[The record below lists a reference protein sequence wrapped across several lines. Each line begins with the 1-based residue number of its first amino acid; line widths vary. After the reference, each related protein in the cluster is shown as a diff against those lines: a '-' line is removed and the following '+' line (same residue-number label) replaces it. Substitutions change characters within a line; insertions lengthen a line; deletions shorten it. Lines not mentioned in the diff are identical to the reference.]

1 MAGSD
6 RRERV
11 MKRLDDAISAA
22 GCAAYVAYA
31 SSKDADFRY
40 LTQFQVSDPLLYVKR
55 LGEEPGLVVPQ
66 MEYARAA
73 AEATAVPVTRA
84 ESGYLAYLD
93 EDKEPWKALAHTAAA
108 LAGGPVLV
116 PGTLPYRLGRLLEGY
131 GKVVVDTGGAVGAMR
146 AVKTPHELAAIRAAQ
161 QATAAAM
168 DLGIAMIRRSS
179 AQGGVLVLDGEAL
192 TSERVKAAM
201 HIYLMGQGCI
211 ARETI
216 VACGEESAM
225 PHRQG
230 AGPLRPDEPIVID
243 LFPQHEATGYYADMS
258 RTVVKGEPS
267 PEIADMHRS
276 VLEAQTLGKSLIRA
290 GVPGADIHAAVVKH
304 FDEQGYESGAQGF
317 VHSLGHGVGL
327 EIHEA
332 PSLSPSGGPLAAGNV
347 VTVEPGLYYAGI
359 GGVRIEDMG
368 AVTADGFDCYTD
380 YTRDLIL

>member
-1 MAGSD
+1 MI
-6 RRERV
+6 
-11 MKRLDDAISAA
+11 RLDDAISAA
-22 GCAAYVAYA
+22 GCAAYVTYA

-40 LTQFQVSDPLLYVKR
+40 LTQFQVSDPLLYVKCP
-55 LGEEPGLVVPQ
+55 GEKPVLVVPQ

-73 AEATAVPVTRA
+73 VEAAAVPITRA
-84 ESGYLAYLD
+84 ESGYLGFLEEEKD
-93 EDKEPWKALAHTAAA
+93 PWRALARTAAA

-116 PGTLPYRLGRLLEGY
+116 PGDLPYRLGRLLEGY
-131 GKVVVDTGGAVGAMR
+131 GEVVVDTSNAVNTMR
-146 AVKTPHELAAIRAAQ
+146 ATKTSRELAAIRAAQ
-161 QATAAAM
+161 AATAAAM
-168 DLGIAMIRRSS
+168 DLGIGMIRRSS
-179 AQGGVLVLDGEAL
+179 AKGGVLHLDGEPL

-201 HIYLMGQGCI
+201 HTYLMERGYI

-216 VACGEESAM
+216 VACGEDSAM

-267 PEIADMHRS
+267 PEIADMHRA
-276 VLEAQTLGKSLIRA
+276 VLEAQTLGRSLIRA
-290 GVPGADIHAAVVKH
+290 GVSGADLYAAVVKL
-304 FDEQGYESGAQGF
+304 FDEQGYESGSQGF

-327 EIHEA
+327 EVHEA
-332 PSLSPSGGPLAAGNV
+332 PALSPSGGPLAAGNV
-347 VTVEPGLYYAGI
+347 VTVEPGLYYTGT

-368 AVTADGFDCYTD
+368 AVTADGFDNYTD